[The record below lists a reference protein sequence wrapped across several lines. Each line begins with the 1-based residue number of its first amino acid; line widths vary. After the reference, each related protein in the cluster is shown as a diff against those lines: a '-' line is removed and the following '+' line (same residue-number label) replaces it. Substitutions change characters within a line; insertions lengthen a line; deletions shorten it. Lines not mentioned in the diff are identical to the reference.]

1 MAPISNNDRP
11 LEIARVEL
19 LLVHPY
25 GDAGLSTNSKNL
37 TSSTS
42 DFPILHTDQ
51 INTRSIERDR
61 IASISACSPERRS

>member
-11 LEIARVEL
+11 LEIAVSSFCSFTHMGTLAFRQV
-19 LLVHPY
+19 
-25 GDAGLSTNSKNL
+25 SKNL

-61 IASISACSPERRS
+61 IASISASSPERRS